1 MKTNFPLIVMADNDI
16 GVSSEIRK
24 DALLPAHSVSAVS
37 TFEGALDAI
46 HRNKTRQTILF
57 VDDKFRDIL
66 KLLEY
71 VKKEVRHRVAV
82 FVWGSSPSIET
93 KTLAIK
99 DYKVYAVFDRDAL
112 GMQELMLYANR
123 AQKDLLELSQSCEDD
138 MTGLSGFK
146 LFSKIVLTKMK
157 TTRDRGGP
165 EEASSLIFLDGDA
178 YGKINKKYGQL
189 MGDSAIKATA
199 NVFEKNIRSSDVLCR
214 DGGDEFLIYLSHT
227 NKADATK
234 IAEKLQ
240 EKILA
245 CRVGTVGISISV
257 SFGVAEIQREEIG
270 KNPGLALEK
279 LIDGADRDMRR
290 MRKIKKKK
298 LKLKMVA

>member
-1 MKTNFPLIVMADNDI
+1 MKTNFPLIVMVDNDI
-16 GVSSEIRK
+16 GVSSEVRK
-24 DALLPAHSVSAVS
+24 DRLLPAHSVWAVS
-37 TFEGALDAI
+37 TFEGVLNAI
-46 HRNKTRQTILF
+46 HKNRARQIVVF
-57 VDDKFRDIL
+57 IDDKFPELL
-66 KLLEY
+66 KVLRY
-71 VKKEVRHRVAV
+71 INKEVRHQVAV
-82 FVWGSSPSIET
+82 FVWGSSLSIET
-93 KTLAIK
+93 KTLVIK
-99 DYKVYAVFDRDAL
+99 DYKVYATLPRDTT

-123 AQKDLLELSQSCEDD
+123 AQEDLLELSQSCEDD

-146 LFSKIVLTKMK
+146 IFSKIVLAKMK
-157 TTRDRGGP
+157 TARDRGGLQ
-165 EEASSLIFLDGDA
+165 EASSLIFLDGDA

-290 MRKIKKKK
+290 MRKIRKRK